1 MGTAAENTA
10 GHPDDDGVPPHRALL
25 DAGWSTAWTPPRLRE
40 GVTGT
45 ERIKDLAA
53 GGYAALPIPEDL
65 GGAGANLAETAAAQ
79 RTLGRLDPSA
89 AVALNMHAFT
99 VGLMVDYFR
108 RHRDT
113 TWMLLEGIARSGA
126 LVASAFA
133 EPGGSPNFM
142 TSRSEAVRT
151 EKGYRVSGVK
161 YPCSLATTATLV
173 CLTARVTGT
182 DETILALIPSSSPGL
197 DAEGEWP
204 SLGMRE
210 SDTARLVL
218 RDVEVDDRLVFHR
231 GPADVIDE
239 NVTSG
244 MAWFSVLLTA
254 TYHGVL
260 SGLLDTAY
268 HGVNVSR
275 RFGPRTAL
283 LGRATR
289 ELLTLGGAC
298 RQLAADIDSGALD
311 GAAAMAAAV
320 GLRATLS
327 DTRDR
332 VVSLLTPVV
341 GSRLYGR
348 GQQAAGLALDSLAAH
363 HHPPSL
369 LVCDEVVGSFGTG
382 REITFDPAD

>member
-1 MGTAAENTA
+1 MGTAARRAPVQLE
-10 GHPDDDGVPPHRALL
+10 DGLLPHRKLL
-25 DAGWSTAWTPPRLRE
+25 DAGWSTAWTPAQPRE
-40 GVTGT
+40 EATGP
-45 ERIKDLAA
+45 ERIRELAA
-53 GGYAALPIPEDL
+53 GGYAALPIPEDF
-65 GGAGANLAETAAAQ
+65 GGAGANLVEVAAAQ
-79 RTLGRLDPSA
+79 RALGRIDPSA

-99 VGLMVDYFR
+99 VGLMVDYWK

-142 TSRSEAVRT
+142 ASHSDAVPID
-151 EKGYRVSGVK
+151 KGYRVSGVK

-173 CLTARVTGT
+173 CLTARVTDT
-182 DETILALIPSSSPGL
+182 DETILALVPSSSPGL

-239 NVTSG
+239 NVTVG

-260 SGLLDTAY
+260 SGLLDSAY
-268 HGVNVSR
+268 RGQSASGL
-275 RFGPRTAL
+275 FGQRTAL

-289 ELLTLGGAC
+289 ELLVLGSAC
-298 RQLAADIDSGALD
+298 RQLAADIDTGTI
-311 GAAAMAAAV
+311 GGEAAMAAAV

-327 DTRDR
+327 DSRDR
-332 VVSLLTPVV
+332 VLSAITPVV

-348 GQQAAGLALDSLAAH
+348 GQEAAGLALDSLAAH

-369 LVCDEVVGSFGTG
+369 LVCDEVVGSFCTG
-382 REITFDPAD
+382 REITFDPAG